1 MVTSNRQIKTGHSMN
16 DGMMVLEVKRTG
28 KFNGKQ
34 FEAGQTIKCTRSEA
48 RRLMLMDKT
57 MFEIRVD

>member
-16 DGMMVLEVKRTG
+16 DGMLVLSAKRAG
-28 KFNGKQ
+28 KFNGKDYT
-34 FEAGQTIKCTRSEA
+34 EGQTIKCTRSEA

-57 MFEIRVD
+57 MFEILVD